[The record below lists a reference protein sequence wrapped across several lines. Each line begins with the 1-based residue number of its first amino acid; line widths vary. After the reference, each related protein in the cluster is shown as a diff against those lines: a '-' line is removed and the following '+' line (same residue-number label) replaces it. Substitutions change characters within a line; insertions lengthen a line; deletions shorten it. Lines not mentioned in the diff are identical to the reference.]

1 MYSDFKKEPTV
12 LFNAFTG
19 RVCVTGVKYV
29 H

>member
-1 MYSDFKKEPTV
+1 MYSDLKKEPTV
-12 LFNAFTG
+12 VYNAFTG